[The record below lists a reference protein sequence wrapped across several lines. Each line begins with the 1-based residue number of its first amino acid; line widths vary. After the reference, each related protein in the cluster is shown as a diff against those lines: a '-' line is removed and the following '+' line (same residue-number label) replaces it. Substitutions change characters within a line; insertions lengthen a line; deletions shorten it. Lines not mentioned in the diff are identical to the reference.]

1 MDSENKYISR
11 ESNFAVS
18 YNSQLM
24 NYFFHK
30 ISKETSSF
38 QVNYSVN
45 ELIMWGKQMFPKFHI
60 KYCKILNL
68 ATEFHDWKKI
78 KYFAG
83 ISFRVR

>member
-30 ISKETSSF
+30 VSKEASSF
-38 QVNYSVN
+38 QMNFCVN
-45 ELIMWGKQMFPKFHI
+45 ELII
-60 KYCKILNL
+60 
-68 ATEFHDWKKI
+68 
-78 KYFAG
+78 
-83 ISFRVR
+83 